1 MLSNNYINKSS
12 VSNTAMYNHKN
23 KNIFIFTD
31 RTQNKHIL
39 RVWLVKRVISTV
51 IPNEYVRKSIPT
63 TTLFNRHCF
72 IN

>member
-1 MLSNNYINKSS
+1 
-12 VSNTAMYNHKN
+12 MYNHKN
-23 KNIFIFTD
+23 KKIFIFTD

-39 RVWLVKRVISTV
+39 CVWLVKRVISTV

-63 TTLFNRHCF
+63 TLFNRHCF